1 MKHLSIIIV
10 TYNSEKDIFD
20 CVDSI
25 KKYADIP
32 LSEIELIIVDNNS
45 VNADAMFGKLKHQ
58 WGDDIILIKNTHNGG
73 YGQGNNVGIRAS
85 SAPILLIMNPDVR
98 LICPFMHKP
107 LKAFDDDGTLV
118 MYGMKQM
125 LTKDKPS
132 TNSFAPTYMMNGYFR
147 SPLAAICTRLDYYL
161 PRYMYFSGSCFYVRK
176 SMLEDV
182 GMFDESIFMYGEEDD
197 IRYRLSKKFGYNFI
211 YDKNIRYI
219 HLVSKRSPSL
229 EYEKRVVDAT
239 VRLYEKKGVSPKQT
253 LTNLLRNVNMLIFRA
268 SVVHF
273 FRRNNNVMLNMLTE
287 LRSSIKQSL
296 SNL

>member
-1 MKHLSIIIV
+1 MKRLSIIIV

-58 WGDDIILIKNTHNGG
+58 WGDGIILIKNTHNGG

-132 TNSFAPTYMMNGYFR
+132 TNSFAPTYMMNGYIR
-147 SPLAAICTRLDYYL
+147 GPLAAICTRLDYYI

-296 SNL
+296 LNL